1 MSNRGEAF
9 RALVWGLLYL
19 FVSLAGLR
27 SVHSHGAKGAFLLLG
42 VVLLFAQG
50 LLMLLLALLALLRA
64 DEELIAISL
73 TLGAL
78 TFLVF
83 LVLGFGG
90 LGFPLVIAGETLPA
104 RLAGVLFSLAAL
116 FVLYRVK
123 FALRRLVTQI
133 RALLRQ

>member
-19 FVSLAGLR
+19 YLSLAGLR
-27 SVHSHGAKGAFLLLG
+27 SVHPYGVKGTFLFLG
-42 VVLLFAQG
+42 LVLLFAQG
-50 LLMLLLALLALLRA
+50 LLMLFLVLLALLRA
-64 DEELIAISL
+64 DEELIAIGL
-73 TLGAL
+73 TLGGL

-116 FVLYRVK
+116 FVLYRMK
-123 FALRRLVTQI
+123 FALHRLVTQI
-133 RALLRQ
+133 RAWLRQ